1 MFKLSSANS
10 VGICLK
16 LFNKNVLDEKVR
28 VFFVQ

>member
-10 VGICLK
+10 VGIYLK
-16 LFNKNVLDEKVR
+16 LLNKNVLDEKVR